1 MKSERLALSCLLV
14 GIAAVSGNIYA
25 QEAVLSSDVPQVSG
39 QASDPSQVPGPTP
52 FNEPNMENG
61 GRSAYGEPG
70 SETSQPSGQATGQ
83 MPDQTTGQAPYG
95 QPPATTSSQTPFAEN
110 MGQTYDGAEIRG
122 QAAYGDGANVY
133 TERTSIYCSTPDAD
147 WNFNDP
153 NCPASSH
160 LWMSQGRAAYGEPT
174 SGQESMMGRGTS
186 IYCSTPDADWNFN
199 DPNCPN
205 YISVSDEGR
214 AAYGESGRA
223 GMEMRDRN
231 LSIYCSTPDADW
243 NFNDPN
249 CHSYLGEY
257 GTTRSDQ

>member
-14 GIAAVSGNIYA
+14 GLIAFSGNIYA
-25 QEAVLSSDVPQVSG
+25 QDEQLNSDVPQTSG
-39 QASDPSQVPGPTP
+39 QTTGQMPYDET
-52 FNEPNMENG
+52 G
-61 GRSAYGEPG
+61 GRAAQGEP
-70 SETSQPSGQATGQ
+70 TQAPYNESTGQ
-83 MPDQTTGQAPYG
+83 MPDQTTGQVPYG
-95 QPPATTSSQTPFAEN
+95 AE
-110 MGQTYDGAEIRG
+110 TRG
-122 QAAYGDGANVY
+122 QAAYGEGANVY

-160 LWMSQGRAAYGEPT
+160 IWMSRGRAAYGEP
-174 SGQESMMGRGTS
+174 SQEGMMGRETS

-199 DPNCPN
+199 DQNCPN

-214 AAYGESGRA
+214 AAYGESGRV

-257 GTTRSDQ
+257 GTTRTDQ